1 MDIDIRTLLSR
12 LNPACRH
19 AMEQAAQ
26 SCVRQTHYNVDVE
39 HLLLA
44 LIETD
49 APDLRAVLAHFDITA
64 EELGAQL
71 QKAVDQFKRGNGRT
85 PALSPN
91 FAPLLQEAWL
101 LSSMLLGEQQVRSG
115 TLVLALLEVDSL
127 RGLLLESAP
136 ALLKIPR
143 ASLRD
148 ALPALLADSPEDTG
162 GAGRDS
168 AARAAAPGA
177 PGASAA
183 AGAPPARAMPTLS
196 GNATGSGNATRQAA
210 LEQYTVDLTAL
221 AREGAIDPIRGRDGE
236 IRQLIDVLLR
246 RRQNNPILTGEAG
259 VGKTAVVEGFAQ
271 RIVHG
276 DVPPALAN
284 VSVRSLDLA
293 LLQAGAGI
301 KGEFENRLKSVI
313 SEVKASPTPVILFI
327 DEAHQLIGAGG
338 SEGQGDAAN
347 MLKPALARGELRTIA
362 ATTWAEYKKYVERDP
377 ALARRF
383 QVVKVEEPSEA
394 VAIEML
400 RGMVQKL
407 EAHHGVEILDEA
419 VRDAVK
425 LSHRYISGR
434 QLPDKAISVLDT
446 ACARVAIGQSSEP
459 EELEALSRAIET
471 AENHLRIL
479 RHESAT
485 GAERGDAIAARER
498 QLAEDRARH
507 ARLTDKLA
515 TEKRAVTEILVWRRK
530 IAQHL
535 AAADSRRGE
544 TGGNRAQ
551 DISGKESSVTGKSG
565 AHGDANTHA
574 TADAPETPETP
585 DGVESFEGDDDAS
598 LTANLSRLEKGL
610 EAVQN
615 DEPLVPVC
623 VDSNVVANV
632 ISGWTGIPVGRMLAD
647 ELHTVLYLQ
656 DKLAERVVGQ
666 NEALDTIARRIRTF
680 RADLDDPGK
689 PVGVF
694 LLVGPSGVG
703 KTETAAAL
711 ADMLYGGER
720 NMITVNMSEFQEAH
734 SVSGLKGAPPGYV
747 GYGRG
752 GVLTEAVRRRPY
764 SVVLLDEMEK
774 AHPDVLELFFQVFD
788 KGTMEDG
795 EGVPIDFKNTLILL
809 TSNAAQ
815 DVITDACQ
823 GGRRPPPDALI
834 DALRPALVRQFSPA
848 FLGRLVLVP
857 YYPLGDAQI
866 ASIVELKL
874 ERLAQR
880 FVRNHHAPL
889 TWDDALA
896 QLITQRCKEVDSGA
910 RNVDHILTQAVMPE
924 LARQV
929 LERISIARPFSGVH
943 IGVSAQ
949 GDIAFRFRSS
959 DEV

>member
-12 LNPACRH
+12 LNPECKL

-26 SCVRQTHYNVDVE
+26 LCVRQTNYNVDVE
-39 HLLLA
+39 HLLLM
-44 LIETD
+44 LLESD
-49 APDLRAVLAHFDITA
+49 APDLQAILAHFGIKRET
-64 EELGAQL
+64 LTAQL

-91 FAPLLQEAWL
+91 FSPLLQEAWL
-101 LSSMLLGEQQVRSG
+101 LSSMLLAEQQVRSG

-136 ALLKIPR
+136 VLLNIPR
-143 ASLRD
+143 AALRERLAAILSGSAED
-148 ALPALLADSPEDTG
+148 AGGARVQGSGDQGVQAGAAAAPAAGAMPSMAGVVG
-162 GAGRDS
+162 GAGKAGGRQS
-168 AARAAAPGA
+168 A
-177 PGASAA
+177 
-183 AGAPPARAMPTLS
+183 LD
-196 GNATGSGNATRQAA
+196 
-210 LEQYTVDLTAL
+210 QYTVDLTAL
-221 AREGAIDPIRGRDGE
+221 ASEGKIDPIRGRDNE

-271 RIVHG
+271 RIVQG
-276 DVPPALAN
+276 DVPPALVN

-293 LLQAGAGI
+293 LLQAGAGV

-313 SEVKASPTPVILFI
+313 AEVKASAVPVILFI

-347 MLKPALARGELRTIA
+347 LLKPALARGELRTIA

-394 VAIEML
+394 VAIDML

-407 EAHHGVEILDEA
+407 EEHHGVEILDDA

-446 ACARVAIGQSSEP
+446 ACARVAIGQNGLP
-459 EELEALSRAIET
+459 EEIEALGRSIDT
-471 AENHLRIL
+471 AENQLRIL
-479 RHESAT
+479 RHEAAT
-485 GAERGDAIAARER
+485 GADRAEAIATQTKQLEDER
-498 QLAEDRARH
+498 AQRT
-507 ARLTDKLA
+507 RLTDKLA
-515 TEKRAVTEILVWRRK
+515 TEKRAVDEILAWRKK
-530 IAQHL
+530 IRGYL
-535 AAADSRRGE
+535 AD
-544 TGGNRAQ
+544 
-551 DISGKESSVTGKSG
+551 ESSAAEGE
-565 AHGDANTHA
+565 DA
-574 TADAPETPETP
+574 E
-585 DGVESFEGDDDAS
+585 S

-615 DEPLVPVC
+615 DEPMVPVC
-623 VDSNVVANV
+623 VDSETVAQV

-666 NEALDTIARRIRTF
+666 DEALDAIARRVRTF

-689 PVGVF
+689 PLGVF

-703 KTETAAAL
+703 KTETAFAL

-788 KGTMEDG
+788 KGVMEDG
-795 EGVPIDFKNTLILL
+795 EGVAIDFKNTIILL

-815 DVITDACQ
+815 DVITEACRD
-823 GGRRPPPDALI
+823 GRRPAPEELI
-834 DALRPALVRQFSPA
+834 EKLRPALLKQFSPA

-857 YYPLGDAQI
+857 YYHLGDAQI
-866 ASIVELKL
+866 SAIVNLKL

-880 FVRNHHAPL
+880 FERNHHACM
-889 TWDDALA
+889 TWGEDVAA
-896 QLITQRCKEVDSGA
+896 MIAERCKEVDSGA
-910 RNVDHILTQAVMPE
+910 RNVDHILTHSVLPE

-929 LERISIARPFSGVH
+929 LERISMAKPFGGVH
-943 IGVSAQ
+943 LALSRA
-949 GDIAFRFRSS
+949 GDIEFRFTSP
-959 DEV
+959 EEA

>member
-12 LNPACRH
+12 LNPECKL

-26 SCVRQTHYNVDVE
+26 LCVRQTHYNVDVE
-39 HLLLA
+39 HLLLT
-44 LIETD
+44 LLESD
-49 APDLRAVLAHFDITA
+49 APDLKAILAHFAIKPET
-64 EELGAQL
+64 LTAQL
-71 QKAVDQFKRGNGRT
+71 QKAVDGFKRGNGRT

-91 FAPLLQEAWL
+91 FSPLFQEAWL
-101 LSSMLLGEQQVRSG
+101 LSSMLLGEQQIRSG

-136 ALLKIPR
+136 ALLNFPR
-143 ASLRD
+143 AALRERLAAILAGSSED
-148 ALPALLADSPEDTG
+148 AGGSQTPSRGADAAQPAAVPVPTS
-162 GAGRDS
+162 S
-168 AARAAAPGA
+168 AAPGA
-177 PGASAA
+177 MPSMASGP
-183 AGAPPARAMPTLS
+183 AGANGRKS
-196 GNATGSGNATRQAA
+196 A
-210 LEQYTVDLTAL
+210 LEQFTVDMTGL
-221 AREGAIDPIRGRDGE
+221 AREGKIDPIRGRDAE
-236 IRQLIDVLLR
+236 IRQLVDVLLR

-271 RIVHG
+271 RIVQG
-276 DVPPALAN
+276 DVPPALVN

-293 LLQAGAGI
+293 LLQAGAGV

-313 SEVKASPTPVILFI
+313 AEVKASPAPVILFI

-347 MLKPALARGELRTIA
+347 LLKPALARGELRTIA

-394 VAIEML
+394 VAIDML

-407 EAHHGVEILDEA
+407 EEHHGVEILDDA

-446 ACARVAIGQSSEP
+446 ACARVAIGQSGTP
-459 EELEALSRAIET
+459 EDIEALGRTIDA
-471 AENHLRIL
+471 AEHQLRIL
-479 RHESAT
+479 RHEAAT
-485 GAERGDAIAARER
+485 GADRADAIAGVTKQLDEARAQR
-498 QLAEDRARH
+498 
-507 ARLTDKLA
+507 ARLTDKLG
-515 TEKRAVTEILVWRRK
+515 TEKRAVEEILAWRKK
-530 IAQHL
+530 IRGYL
-535 AAADSRRGE
+535 ADPDSAADGE
-544 TGGNRAQ
+544 DA
-551 DISGKESSVTGKSG
+551 ESLAV
-565 AHGDANTHA
+565 
-574 TADAPETPETP
+574 
-585 DGVESFEGDDDAS
+585 
-598 LTANLSRLEKGL
+598 NLSRLEKGL

-615 DEPLVPVC
+615 DEPMVPVC
-623 VDSNVVANV
+623 VASETVAQV

-666 NEALDTIARRIRTF
+666 DEALDAIARRVRTF

-703 KTETAAAL
+703 KTETACAL

-815 DVITDACQ
+815 DVITEACR
-823 GGRRPPPDALI
+823 GGRRPPPEELI
-834 DALRPALVRQFSPA
+834 EKLRPALLKQFSPA

-857 YYPLGDAQI
+857 YYHLGDAQI
-866 ASIVELKL
+866 NAIVNLKL

-880 FVRNHHAPL
+880 FERNHHACL
-889 TWDDALA
+889 TWDVDVAT
-896 QLITQRCKEVDSGA
+896 LIAQRCKEVESGA
-910 RNVDHILTQAVMPE
+910 RNVDHILTQSVLPE

-929 LERISIARPFSGVH
+929 LERISISEPFGGVH
-943 IGVSAQ
+943 LTLTPAGA
-949 GDIAFRFRSS
+949 IAFRFLCA
-959 DEV
+959 EEA

>member
-12 LNPACRH
+12 LNPDCKH

-26 SCVRQTHYNVDVE
+26 LCVRQTHYNVDVE
-39 HLLLA
+39 HLLLT
-44 LIETD
+44 LLESS
-49 APDLRAVLAHFDITA
+49 APDLNAILRHFGLQPED
-64 EELGAQL
+64 LVAQL
-71 QKAVDQFKRGNGRT
+71 QKSVDQFKRGNGRT

-91 FAPLLQEAWL
+91 FSPLFQEAWL
-101 LSSMLLGEQQVRSG
+101 LSSMLLGEQQIRSG
-115 TLVLALLEVDSL
+115 TITLALLEVDSL

-136 ALLKIPR
+136 ALLKIAR
-143 ASLRD
+143 VSLRD
-148 ALPALLADSPEDTG
+148 ALPKVLAGSAEDAG
-162 GAGRDS
+162 GAAVRD
-168 AARAAAPGA
+168 AAAAASIA
-177 PGASAA
+177 PASGQANA
-183 AGAPPARAMPTLS
+183 SSPSLPSQPARAMPS
-196 GNATGSGNATRQAA
+196 MPGGAAGFAQRAA
-210 LEQYTVDLTAL
+210 LDQYTVDMTAL
-221 AREGAIDPIRGRDGE
+221 AREGAIDPIRGRDAE

-271 RIVHG
+271 RIVSG

-293 LLQAGAGI
+293 LLQAGAGV

-313 SEVKASPTPVILFI
+313 AEVKASPVPVILFI

-347 MLKPALARGELRTIA
+347 LLKPALARGELRTIA

-383 QVVKVEEPSEA
+383 QVVKVEEPTET

-400 RGMVQKL
+400 RGMVRKL
-407 EAHHGVEILDEA
+407 SEHHGVEILDDA
-419 VRDAVK
+419 VREAVK

-446 ACARVAIGQSSEP
+446 ACARVAIGQNGTP
-459 EELEALSRAIET
+459 EEIEALGRAIEN

-479 RHESAT
+479 RHEAAT
-485 GAERGDAIAARER
+485 GADRADAIAATVR
-498 QLAEDRARH
+498 QVADDRTRH
-507 ARLTDKLA
+507 ARLTDKLV
-515 TEKRAVTEILVWRRK
+515 TEKRVVNEILEWRHK
-530 IAQHL
+530 IVRHL
-535 AAADSRRGE
+535 DDPESTGEGEDSE
-544 TGGNRAQ
+544 TL
-551 DISGKESSVTGKSG
+551 S
-565 AHGDANTHA
+565 
-574 TADAPETPETP
+574 
-585 DGVESFEGDDDAS
+585 
-598 LTANLSRLEKGL
+598 ANLARLEKGL
-610 EAVQN
+610 EAVQS
-615 DEPLVPVC
+615 DEPMVPVC
-623 VDSNVVANV
+623 VDSGVVAKV

-666 NEALDTIARRIRTF
+666 NEALDAIARRVRTF

-694 LLVGPSGVG
+694 LLIGPSGVG
-703 KTETAAAL
+703 KTETAFAL
-711 ADMLYGGER
+711 ADTLYGGER

-788 KGTMEDG
+788 KGVMEDG

-815 DVITDACQ
+815 DVITEACQ
-823 GGRRPPPDALI
+823 GGRRPTPEALI
-834 DALRPALVRQFSPA
+834 ERLRPALLKQFSPA

-857 YYPLGDAQI
+857 YYHLGDAQI
-866 ASIVELKL
+866 AAIVGLKL
-874 ERLAQR
+874 TRLAQR
-880 FVRNHHAPL
+880 FERNHLARL

-896 QLITQRCKEVDSGA
+896 QLITARCKEVDSGA
-910 RNVDHILTQAVMPE
+910 RNVDHILTQSVLPE

-929 LERISIARPFSGVH
+929 LERISISEPFGGVH
-943 IGVSAQ
+943 LALTPAGGVE
-949 GDIAFRFRSS
+949 FRFLST
-959 DEV
+959 EEA

>member
-1 MDIDIRTLLSR
+1 MNIDIRTLLAQ
-12 LNPACRH
+12 LNPECKH

-26 SCVRQTHYNVDVE
+26 LCVRQTHYNVDVE
-39 HLLLA
+39 HLLLT
-44 LIETD
+44 LLESD
-49 APDLRAVLAHFDITA
+49 APDLQAILKHFQVKPDTLI
-64 EELGAQL
+64 AQL
-71 QKAVDQFKRGNGRT
+71 QKAIDQFKRGNGRT

-91 FAPLLQEAWL
+91 FSALFQEAWL
-101 LSSMLLGEQQVRSG
+101 LSSMLLGEQQIRSG
-115 TLVLALLEVDSL
+115 TLTLALLEIDSL

-136 ALLKIPR
+136 ALLNIPR

-148 ALPALLADSPEDTG
+148 QLAAVLAGSAEDAG
-162 GAGRDS
+162 GAGGAGGAASQAGKAAGKS
-168 AARAAAPGA
+168 AGGSAGSPADVEGKTAADGAAPQPLQMPSMSRA
-177 PGASAA
+177 PGGGAHSA
-183 AGAPPARAMPTLS
+183 LD
-196 GNATGSGNATRQAA
+196 
-210 LEQYTVDLTAL
+210 QYTVDLTAL
-221 AREGAIDPIRGRDGE
+221 AREGAIDPIRGRDAE

-271 RIVHG
+271 RIVQR
-276 DVPPALAN
+276 DVPPALQN

-293 LLQAGAGI
+293 LLQAGAGV

-313 SEVKASPTPVILFI
+313 AEVKASPVPVILFI

-347 MLKPALARGELRTIA
+347 LLKPALARGELRTIA

-394 VAIEML
+394 VAIDML
-400 RGMVQKL
+400 RGMVAKL
-407 EAHHGVEILDEA
+407 AEHHGVEILDDA
-419 VRDAVK
+419 VRDAVR
-425 LSHRYISGR
+425 LSHRYITGR

-446 ACARVAIGQSSEP
+446 ACARVAIGQNGVP
-459 EELEALSRAIET
+459 EEIEALGRSIESN
-471 AENHLRIL
+471 ENQLRIL
-479 RHESAT
+479 RHEAAT
-485 GAERGDAIAARER
+485 GGDRADAIATITK
-498 QLAEDRARH
+498 QLEEERARH
-507 ARLTDKLA
+507 ARLSDKLV
-515 TEKRAVTEILVWRRK
+515 TEKHAVGEIIAWRQK
-530 IAQHL
+530 IAEHL
-535 AAADSRRGE
+535 ADERN
-544 TGGNRAQ
+544 TT
-551 DISGKESSVTGKSG
+551 D
-565 AHGDANTHA
+565 GDGS
-574 TADAPETPETP
+574 D
-585 DGVESFEGDDDAS
+585 EGDDAAS
-598 LTANLSRLEKGL
+598 LTANLGRLEKGL
-610 EAVQN
+610 EAVQS
-615 DEPLVPVC
+615 DEPMVPVC
-623 VDSNVVANV
+623 VDSAVVAKV

-666 NEALDTIARRIRTF
+666 NQALDAIARRVRTF

-703 KTETAAAL
+703 KTETACAL
-711 ADMLYGGER
+711 ADTLYGGER

-788 KGTMEDG
+788 KGVMEDG

-815 DVITDACQ
+815 DIITDACA
-823 GGRRPPPDALI
+823 GGRRPEPEALI
-834 DALRPALVRQFSPA
+834 ERLRPALLRQFSPA

-866 ASIVELKL
+866 HSIVNLKL
-874 ERLAQR
+874 TRLAQR
-880 FVRNHHAPL
+880 FESNHHARL
-889 TWDDALA
+889 TWDEPLA
-896 QLITQRCKEVDSGA
+896 ALITERCKEVDSGA
-910 RNVDHILTQAVMPE
+910 RNVDHILTQSILPE

-929 LERISIARPFSGVH
+929 LERISISEPFGGVH
-943 IGVSAQ
+943 LVVSAS
-949 GDIAFRFRSS
+949 GGIEFRFLSV
-959 DEV
+959 EEA